1 MSSYYLKAEVDVNQD
16 DSKIDGD
23 DLLDPSRQKA
33 GINGM
38 FLRKFILY

>member
-1 MSSYYLKAEVDVNQD
+1 MYYRYAEVDVNQD

-33 GINGM
+33 RINGM
-38 FLRKFILY
+38 LFRKFTLY